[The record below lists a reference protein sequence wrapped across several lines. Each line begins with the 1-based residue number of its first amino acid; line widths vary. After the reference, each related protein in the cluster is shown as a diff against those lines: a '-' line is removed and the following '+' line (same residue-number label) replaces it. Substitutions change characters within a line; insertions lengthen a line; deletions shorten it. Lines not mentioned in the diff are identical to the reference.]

1 MKKLSITKEQF
12 EKSRYFKN
20 KYGKLE
26 YVSESGKVF
35 KTSKGKLLKFKESTK
50 KLGKK
55 FTKENVEA
63 PDDDL
68 TCPEC
73 GGTNVYSDDGY
84 ATCGDCEYSWEIKDY
99 TKESSDSFWH
109 EYETEMAKYLKKLDK
124 DLYEACTMTAEGRG
138 PTFSREKREWNWD
151 FWSAQ
156 NKALDAVAEEIADEV
171 GGEITIVDDVVEYTT
186 GKDLAHRVVD
196 YILTEKPSKLLA
208 RKLAKIGY

>member
-35 KTSKGKLLKFKESTK
+35 KTSKGK
-50 KLGKK
+50 
-55 FTKENVEA
+55 
-63 PDDDL
+63 
-68 TCPEC
+68 
-73 GGTNVYSDDGY
+73 
-84 ATCGDCEYSWEIKDY
+84 
-99 TKESSDSFWH
+99 ESSNANSFWH

-124 DLYEACTMTAEGRG
+124 DLYEACTMTDEYRG
-138 PTFSREKREWNWD
+138 HTFSTGKREWNWD

-171 GGEITIVDDVVEYTT
+171 GEEITIVDDVVEYTT

>member
-1 MKKLSITKEQF
+1 MKTLSITKEQF
-12 EKSRYFKN
+12 EKSGYFKN

-35 KTSKGKLLKFKESTK
+35 KTSKGKLLKFKESS
-50 KLGKK
+50 
-55 FTKENVEA
+55 NA
-63 PDDDL
+63 
-68 TCPEC
+68 
-73 GGTNVYSDDGY
+73 N
-84 ATCGDCEYSWEIKDY
+84 
-99 TKESSDSFWH
+99 SFWH

-171 GGEITIVDDVVEYTT
+171 GEEITIVDDVVEYTT